1 MVYTSTRS
9 PVEPYR
15 SGAERE
21 GSPSA
26 NCSTNQRLQPEAE
39 DGLKKGRLAGGDE
52 EERDDQKGYCWRTGE
67 TGEERNGRE
76 TRVEDKIEG
85 DRR

>member
-1 MVYTSTRS
+1 MVGPEVMMKSETTRR
-9 PVEPYR
+9 VIVG
-15 SGAERE
+15 GAEE
-21 GSPSA
+21 TVKVDDEEMQA
-26 NCSTNQRLQPEAE
+26 KAE
-39 DGLKKGRLAGGDE
+39 DRLKEGRLAGGDE